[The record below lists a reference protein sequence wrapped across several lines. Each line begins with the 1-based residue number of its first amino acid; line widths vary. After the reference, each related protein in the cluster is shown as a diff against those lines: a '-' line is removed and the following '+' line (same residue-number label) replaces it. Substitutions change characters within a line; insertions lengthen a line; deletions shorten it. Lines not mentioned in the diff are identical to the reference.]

1 MTNIPSME
9 EIPGMSIIHNIIV
22 TPDAVLNKLNAL
34 NINKSTRPDGLHP
47 KVLKELAA
55 SIATPI
61 CALLNKCFEEGKI
74 PSDWKHANVCC
85 IFKKGD
91 KSNPGNYRPISPTNI

>member
-1 MTNIPSME
+1 MTNIPFME
-9 EIPGMSIIHNIIV
+9 EIPGISIIHNIIV

-34 NINKSTRPDGLHP
+34 NINKSTGPDGLHP

-55 SIATPI
+55 PI

-74 PSDWKHANVCC
+74 PSDWKHVNVCC
-85 IFKKGD
+85 I
-91 KSNPGNYRPISPTNI
+91 